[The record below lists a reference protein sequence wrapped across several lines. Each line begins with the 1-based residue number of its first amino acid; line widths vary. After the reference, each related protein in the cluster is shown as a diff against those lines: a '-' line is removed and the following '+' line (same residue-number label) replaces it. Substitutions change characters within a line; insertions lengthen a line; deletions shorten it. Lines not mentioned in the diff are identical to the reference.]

1 MTDLRP
7 QVRVDA
13 EEWATARAQ
22 LNAILATLQ
31 QGGQLLAGLRL
42 DVSRTAAPSAAPNRG
57 EPNAVLV
64 NVSGTIKLY
73 LWDGSAWVVVGT
85 QT

>member
-1 MTDLRP
+1 MADQRS

-22 LNAILATLQ
+22 LNAILAALQ

-42 DVSRTAAPSAAPNRG
+42 DVSRTAAPSAAPGRG
-57 EPNAVLV
+57 EPNTVLV
-64 NVSGTIKLY
+64 NASGTIKWY
-73 LWDGSAWVVVGT
+73 VWDGSAWVVVGT